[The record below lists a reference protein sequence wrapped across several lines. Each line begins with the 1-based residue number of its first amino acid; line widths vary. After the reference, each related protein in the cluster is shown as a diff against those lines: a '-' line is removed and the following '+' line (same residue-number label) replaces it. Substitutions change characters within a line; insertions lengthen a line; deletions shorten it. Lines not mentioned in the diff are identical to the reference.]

1 MSYSAV
7 RETHKNPMKL
17 RSILHLVI
25 TWPKYPIISALFVIC
40 TTIVIADNL
49 LLTDQQIANIREK
62 FGQSAAK
69 RLEKWRALVSRANR
83 MTERDKLTAVNRFFN
98 KMRFISDRRHWNVED
113 YWATPAEFM
122 ITNGGDCEDFS
133 IAKYFTLRSMGVK
146 SEKLRL
152 IYVKA
157 LSLNQA
163 HMILAYYSAPESEP
177 LILDNLDKKIKPG
190 SRRKDLVPVYS
201 FNGDYLWI
209 SKQIKGRGEMVGSST
224 RISLWNKVRRRMRKE
239 QQQYS
244 SKR

>member
-1 MSYSAV
+1 
-7 RETHKNPMKL
+7 MKL
-17 RSILHLVI
+17 RSLLTLVI
-25 TWPKYPIISALFVIC
+25 SWPKYSIISALFVIC

-49 LLTDQQIANIREK
+49 LLTDQQIVNIK
-62 FGQSAAK
+62 HQYGTAAAK
-69 RLEKWRALVSRANR
+69 RLKKWRLMVSKAKKLSEKEKLVV
-83 MTERDKLTAVNRFFN
+83 VNRFFN
-98 KMRFISDRRHWNVED
+98 KIRFISDRRHWKVED

-133 IAKYFTLRSMGVK
+133 IAKYFTLRTLGVK

-163 HMILAYYSAPESEP
+163 HMILAYYPTPASEP
-177 LILDNLDKKIKPG
+177 LILDNLIKKIKPG
-190 SRRKDLVPVYS
+190 SQRKDLVPVYS

-209 SKQIKGRGEMVGSST
+209 SKQIKGRGEMIGSST

-239 QQQYS
+239 QQQFS

>member
-1 MSYSAV
+1 
-7 RETHKNPMKL
+7 MKL
-17 RSILHLVI
+17 RSLLQLV
-25 TWPKYPIISALFVIC
+25 TSWPKYPIISALFVIC
-40 TTIVIADNL
+40 TTIVIADKL
-49 LLTDQQIANIREK
+49 LLSDQQIAVIK
-62 FGQSAAK
+62 QQYGKSAAK
-69 RLEKWRALVSRANR
+69 RLEKWRTMVSRANVLP
-83 MTERDKLTAVNRFFN
+83 EREKLVVVNRFFN

-113 YWATPAEFM
+113 YWATPVEFM

-133 IAKYFTLRSMGVK
+133 IAKYFTLRTMGVK

-163 HMILAYYSAPESEP
+163 HMILAYYPAPDSEP
-177 LILDNLDKKIKPG
+177 LILDNLVKKIRPG
-190 SRRKDLVPVYS
+190 SQRKDLVPVYS

-209 SKQIKGRGEMVGSST
+209 SKQIKGRGEMIGSST